1 MEVQCIRIHPFIWR
15 AEMDTGNVISV
26 RLNGMQLTLIR
37 THISIISNTSDINT
51 NCFREVVELILG
63 RGFDINV
70 RTARGTALHE
80 AALCGK
86 KDVVK
91 YLLDSNVNLEL
102 RDHDDKTV
110 LEVMDDLNTPMTR
123 EIIHLVLGE

>member
-1 MEVQCIRIHPFIWR
+1 MF
-15 AEMDTGNVISV
+15 T
-26 RLNGMQLTLIR
+26 
-37 THISIISNTSDINT
+37 
-51 NCFREVVELILG
+51 REVVELILG

-86 KDVVK
+86 KEVVK
-91 YLLDSNVNLEL
+91 YLLESNVNLEL

-110 LEVMDDLNTPMTR
+110 LEIMDELNTSRTR
-123 EIIHLVLGE
+123 EILHTILGEFYGV

>member
-26 RLNGMQLTLIR
+26 LLNDILLR

>member
-1 MEVQCIRIHPFIWR
+1 MHYLQC
-15 AEMDTGNVISV
+15 N
-26 RLNGMQLTLIR
+26 
-37 THISIISNTSDINT
+37 IIKEICNSL
-51 NCFREVVELILG
+51 CREVVELILG

-86 KDVVK
+86 KEVVK
-91 YLLDSNVNLEL
+91 YLLESNVNLEL

-123 EIIHLVLGE
+123 EIIHLVLGKLTIT

>member
-1 MEVQCIRIHPFIWR
+1 MR
-15 AEMDTGNVISV
+15 
-26 RLNGMQLTLIR
+26 
-37 THISIISNTSDINT
+37 HIIL
-51 NCFREVVELILG
+51 CFREVVELILG

-80 AALCGK
+80 AAVCGK

-91 YLLDSNVNLEL
+91 YLLESNVNLEL
-102 RDHDDKTV
+102 RDRDDKTV

-123 EIIHLVLGE
+123 EVIHLVLGKINRKFLLLQIIHLSILL

>member
-1 MEVQCIRIHPFIWR
+1 MK
-15 AEMDTGNVISV
+15 
-26 RLNGMQLTLIR
+26 LILR
-37 THISIISNTSDINT
+37 THISIISNTNDINT
-51 NCFREVVELILG
+51 NYFREVVELILG

>member
-1 MEVQCIRIHPFIWR
+1 MQKSIFSLSY
-15 AEMDTGNVISV
+15 MLFFDTVHCGA
-26 RLNGMQLTLIR
+26 MQ
-37 THISIISNTSDINT
+37 HIIFY
-51 NCFREVVELILG
+51 FREVVELILG

-80 AALCGK
+80 AAVCGK

-91 YLLDSNVNLEL
+91 YLLESNVNLEL
-102 RDHDDKTV
+102 RDRDDKTV

-123 EIIHLVLGE
+123 EVIHLVLGKINRKFVLFQFI

>member
-1 MEVQCIRIHPFIWR
+1 MY
-15 AEMDTGNVISV
+15 NY
-26 RLNGMQLTLIR
+26 NGLTQ
-37 THISIISNTSDINT
+37 HIIFY
-51 NCFREVVELILG
+51 FREVVELILG

-80 AALCGK
+80 AAVCGK

-91 YLLDSNVNLEL
+91 YLLESNVNLEL
-102 RDHDDKTV
+102 RDRDDKTV

-123 EIIHLVLGE
+123 EVIHLVLGNINRKNLLLQNYKSFL

>member
-1 MEVQCIRIHPFIWR
+1 M
-15 AEMDTGNVISV
+15 
-26 RLNGMQLTLIR
+26 
-37 THISIISNTSDINT
+37 
-51 NCFREVVELILG
+51 ELILG

-86 KDVVK
+86 KEVVK
-91 YLLDSNVNLEL
+91 CLLDANVNMEL

-110 LEVMDDLNTPMTR
+110 LEVMDELNTPMTR
-123 EIIHLVLGE
+123 QIIHMVLGKFRFKQFLEKPTNFLQQRTKFIK

>member
-26 RLNGMQLTLIR
+26 LLNEILLR
-37 THISIISNTSDINT
+37 AHISIISNTSDINT

>member
-1 MEVQCIRIHPFIWR
+1 MFLGQCIIRFANRIELQF
-15 AEMDTGNVISV
+15 
-26 RLNGMQLTLIR
+26 LNTKKLLIL
-37 THISIISNTSDINT
+37 IY
-51 NCFREVVELILG
+51 FREVVELILG

-80 AALCGK
+80 AAVCGK

-91 YLLDSNVNLEL
+91 YLLESNVNLEL
-102 RDHDDKTV
+102 RDRDDKTV

-123 EIIHLVLGE
+123 EVIHLVLGKKQNLNILYYFQFGVKGK

>member
-26 RLNGMQLTLIR
+26 QLNGMQLIIR

>member
-26 RLNGMQLTLIR
+26 RLNGMQLLIR

>member
-1 MEVQCIRIHPFIWR
+1 MPPP
-15 AEMDTGNVISV
+15 
-26 RLNGMQLTLIR
+26 
-37 THISIISNTSDINT
+37 
-51 NCFREVVELILG
+51 G
-63 RGFDINV
+63 RGATSPNPRPRS

-110 LEVMDDLNTPMTR
+110 LEVMDGLNTPMTR

>member
-1 MEVQCIRIHPFIWR
+1 M
-15 AEMDTGNVISV
+15 
-26 RLNGMQLTLIR
+26 
-37 THISIISNTSDINT
+37 
-51 NCFREVVELILG
+51 ELILG

-86 KDVVK
+86 KEVVK
-91 YLLDSNVNLEL
+91 YLLESNVNLEL

-110 LEVMDDLNTPMTR
+110 LEIMDELNTSRTR
-123 EIIHLVLGE
+123 EILHTILGEFYGV

>member
-1 MEVQCIRIHPFIWR
+1 
-15 AEMDTGNVISV
+15 
-26 RLNGMQLTLIR
+26 MQ
-37 THISIISNTSDINT
+37 HIIVY
-51 NCFREVVELILG
+51 FREVVELILG

-80 AALCGK
+80 AAVCGK

-91 YLLDSNVNLEL
+91 YLLESNVNLEL
-102 RDHDDKTV
+102 RDRDDKTV

-123 EIIHLVLGE
+123 EVIHLVLGKINGKFLLLQINQNQILMIIINIIYWNAF

>member
-1 MEVQCIRIHPFIWR
+1 MLRLCYYLWTIIITRIIFH
-15 AEMDTGNVISV
+15 
-26 RLNGMQLTLIR
+26 
-37 THISIISNTSDINT
+37 
-51 NCFREVVELILG
+51 FREVVELILG

-80 AALCGK
+80 AAVCGK

-91 YLLDSNVNLEL
+91 YLLESNVNLEL
-102 RDHDDKTV
+102 RDRDDKTV

-123 EIIHLVLGE
+123 EVIHLVLGKIEKSISNSVFLTSI

>member
-1 MEVQCIRIHPFIWR
+1 
-15 AEMDTGNVISV
+15 MDTGKCNLRSMKYHASNWNLLSIHS
-26 RLNGMQLTLIR
+26 
-37 THISIISNTSDINT
+37 SIIKNPSVASTK
-51 NCFREVVELILG
+51 CFREVVELILG

>member
-26 RLNGMQLTLIR
+26 LLNDIQL

>member
-1 MEVQCIRIHPFIWR
+1 MFLGQCIIRFANRIELQF
-15 AEMDTGNVISV
+15 
-26 RLNGMQLTLIR
+26 LNTKKLLIL
-37 THISIISNTSDINT
+37 IY
-51 NCFREVVELILG
+51 FREVVELILG

-80 AALCGK
+80 AAVCGK

-91 YLLDSNVNLEL
+91 YLLESNVNLEL
-102 RDHDDKTV
+102 RDRDDKTV

-123 EIIHLVLGE
+123 EVIHLVLGKKT

>member
-1 MEVQCIRIHPFIWR
+1 MLLQ
-15 AEMDTGNVISV
+15 
-26 RLNGMQLTLIR
+26 
-37 THISIISNTSDINT
+37 DINIPFLF
-51 NCFREVVELILG
+51 NSQIREVVELILG

-80 AALCGK
+80 SALCGK

-91 YLLDSNVNLEL
+91 CLLDSNVNLEL

-123 EIIHLVLGE
+123 DIIHLILGKYVRFKV

>member
-1 MEVQCIRIHPFIWR
+1 MILSMNNRYYPYYFH
-15 AEMDTGNVISV
+15 
-26 RLNGMQLTLIR
+26 
-37 THISIISNTSDINT
+37 
-51 NCFREVVELILG
+51 FREVVELILG

-80 AALCGK
+80 AAVCGK

-91 YLLDSNVNLEL
+91 YLLESNVNLEL
-102 RDHDDKTV
+102 RDRDDKTV

-123 EIIHLVLGE
+123 EVIHLVLGKIEKSISNSIFLK

>member
-1 MEVQCIRIHPFIWR
+1 MFLCI
-15 AEMDTGNVISV
+15 
-26 RLNGMQLTLIR
+26 
-37 THISIISNTSDINT
+37 
-51 NCFREVVELILG
+51 CREVVELILG

-91 YLLDSNVNLEL
+91 FLLDSNINMEL

-110 LEVMDDLNTPMTR
+110 LEIMDELNTQRTR
-123 EIIHLVLGE
+123 EILHLVLGKLVSVIGKGYIIIS

>member
-26 RLNGMQLTLIR
+26 LLNDMQLLLR
-37 THISIISNTSDINT
+37 THISIISNISDINT

-123 EIIHLVLGE
+123 EIIHLVLGK

>member
-1 MEVQCIRIHPFIWR
+1 
-15 AEMDTGNVISV
+15 
-26 RLNGMQLTLIR
+26 MQLTLIR
-37 THISIISNTSDINT
+37 AHISIISNTSDINT

>member
-1 MEVQCIRIHPFIWR
+1 MEGQCIPIHPFIWL
-15 AEMDTGNVISV
+15 AEMDTGKCNL
-26 RLNGMQLTLIR
+26 RLIKYYALLSI
-37 THISIISNTSDINT
+37 HSSIIKNHSVASTK
-51 NCFREVVELILG
+51 CFREVVELILG